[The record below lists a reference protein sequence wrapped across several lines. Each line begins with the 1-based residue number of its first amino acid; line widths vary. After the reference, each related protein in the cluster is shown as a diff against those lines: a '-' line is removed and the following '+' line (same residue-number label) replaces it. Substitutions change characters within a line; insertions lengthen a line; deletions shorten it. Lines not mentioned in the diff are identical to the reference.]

1 MARIWAGLAAA
12 GLFLLAVLGI
22 YNKGRSDARA
32 SADKERLEDQVD
44 QQADVIEQVQEAH
57 QARQEVEQKVD
68 TTPPSQNRQDL
79 IDRWGEP

>member
-12 GLFLLAVLGI
+12 SLFLLAVLGI
-22 YNKGRSDARA
+22 YSKGRSDARA

-44 QQADVIEQVQEAH
+44 QQADVIEQVQESH

-68 TTPPSQNRQDL
+68 TTPPSKNRQDL

>member
-12 GLFLLAVLGI
+12 GLFLLAVLEI
-22 YNKGRSDARA
+22 YSKGRSDARA

-44 QQADVIEQVQEAH
+44 QQAEVIEQVQEAH
-57 QARQEVEQKVD
+57 QVRQEVEQKVD
-68 TTPPSQNRQDL
+68 TTPPSKNRQDL

>member
-22 YNKGRSDARA
+22 YSKGRSDA
-32 SADKERLEDQVD
+32 SAGAAKQRLEDQVD
-44 QQADVIEQVQEAH
+44 QQAEVIEQVQEAH
-57 QARQEVEQKVD
+57 QVRQEVEQKVD
-68 TTPPSQNRQDL
+68 TTPPAKNRKDL

>member
-22 YNKGRSDARA
+22 YSKGRSDARA
-32 SADKERLEDQVD
+32 SADKERLEDRVD
-44 QQADVIEQVQEAH
+44 QQAEVIEQVQEAH
-57 QARQEVEQKVD
+57 QVRQEVEQKVD
-68 TTPPSQNRQDL
+68 TTPPSKNRQDL

>member
-57 QARQEVEQKVD
+57 QVRQEVEQKVD
-68 TTPPSQNRQDL
+68 TTPPAKNRQDL